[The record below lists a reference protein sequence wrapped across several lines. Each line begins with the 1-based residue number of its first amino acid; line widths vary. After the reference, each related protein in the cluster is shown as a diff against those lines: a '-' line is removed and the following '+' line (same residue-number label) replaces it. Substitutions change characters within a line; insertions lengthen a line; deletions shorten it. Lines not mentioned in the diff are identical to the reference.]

1 MLRPYLKPHRF
12 CLKNTKCGYPA
23 VISTCRSIGF
33 VIRWTILFL
42 CCYISGHCALRP
54 TPRDL
59 TAYINRDIYGIAEL
73 EEMALKRYGEL
84 TGDNYISDEALR
96 TALEAEIIPAY
107 KRFAT
112 LAESVKPQTKPVQ
125 RLHGI
130 YRKAAALRL
139 QGFRMVLLALET
151 QDPDLVRQANRMLK
165 QGQHFI
171 AQWQASM
178 TDMTEQYGLALK

>member
-1 MLRPYLKPHRF
+1 MGLIGTQIR
-12 CLKNTKCGYPA
+12 
-23 VISTCRSIGF
+23 VIFTCQSIGF
-33 VIRWTILFL
+33 GIRWTIFL
-42 CCYISGHCALRP
+42 ICCYISVHCALRP

-73 EEMALKRYGEL
+73 EEMALKRYKEL
-84 TGDNYISDEALR
+84 TGDNYISDEVLR
-96 TALEAEIIPAY
+96 TALETEIIPVY
-107 KRFAT
+107 ERFAT
-112 LAESVKPQTKPVQ
+112 LAVSVKPQTKPVQ

-139 QGFRMVLLALET
+139 QGFRMVLLALDT

-171 AQWQASM
+171 GQWQASM
-178 TDMTEQYGLALK
+178 TDMAEQYGMEFK